1 MLPETDG
8 YKVLRQ
14 KKPTMSSVSL
24 KCKLDMGRA
33 NVGSAGL
40 DVGDFQRVSF
50 LLQTSLIIYIKLNR
64 AAMED
69 VARSHHTSLWNLLVG
84 LQGGKVASLV
94 PVLCCPFQPA
104 LTREGYR

>member
-1 MLPETDG
+1 
-8 YKVLRQ
+8 
-14 KKPTMSSVSL
+14 MSSVSL
-24 KCKLDMGRA
+24 KCKLDVGRA

-50 LLQTSLIIYIKLNR
+50 LLQTSLIIYNLNV
-64 AAMED
+64 AED
-69 VARSHHTSLWNLLVG
+69 GSRSHHTSLWNLLVG

-104 LTREGYR
+104 LTRARNR